1 MSDEIAPIQISTG
14 VPGLDQLLMGGLVTN
29 RMYLI
34 EGNPGTGKT
43 TLALQFLLEGVA
55 RGESCLYVTL
65 SETSVELHA
74 VAHSHGWML
83 KGIEIFQLASAER
96 ATIDEQYTLYHP
108 SEVELGETI
117 QAVLAVVERVKP
129 RRVVFDSLSEMKLL
143 AREPLRYRRQI
154 LALKEFFS
162 GRDCTVLLLDDFSS
176 GGGDLQLQSL
186 SHGVILLEQLP
197 FDYGR
202 ARRRMRV
209 VKYRGV
215 PATEGFHDF
224 VIRQGGLTVFPQLI
238 STDPG
243 EALETTPIASGVA
256 ELDALLGGGL
266 SWGTATV
273 LIGPPGTGKS
283 TLAAQYAAAVPVP
296 AAVFLFDER
305 RPSYLRRCGR
315 LGIPVREGT
324 ASGRLSVEQIEPG
337 ELSPGEFSYRVR
349 DAVENRGVRLIV
361 IDSLNGY
368 LTAIPQSD
376 SHLIRMY
383 ELLSYLSGR
392 GVATILIVA
401 QHGLIGT
408 AMAAPI
414 DVSYL
419 ADAIVMLRFFEAQGE
434 VRRAISVVKKRTGEH
449 ETTIREFRIS
459 AGEGLRVGDA
469 LTDFHGVLTGV
480 PQYVG
485 PRGPLMPNER
495 S

>member
-1 MSDEIAPIQISTG
+1 MSDPAVPAPISTG
-14 VPGLDQLLMGGLVTN
+14 IPGLDQLLVGGLVTN

-55 RGESCLYVTL
+55 CGESCLYVTL
-65 SETSVELHA
+65 SETSAELHA
-74 VAHSHGWML
+74 VAHSHGWTL
-83 KGIEIFQLASAER
+83 DGIEVFQLAAAER
-96 ATIDEQYTLYHP
+96 ASIDEQYTLYHP

-117 QAVLAVVERVKP
+117 QAVLATVERVKP
-129 RRVVFDSLSEMKLL
+129 KRIVFDSLSEMKLL

-154 LALKEFFS
+154 LALKEFFG
-162 GRDCTVLLLDDFSS
+162 GRDCTVLLLDDFSA

-186 SHGVILLEQLP
+186 AHGVLLLEQLP

-202 ARRRMRV
+202 ARRRVRV

-215 PATEGFHDF
+215 PAIEGFHDF
-224 VIRQGGLTVFPQLI
+224 VIRKGGLTVFPQLVARD
-238 STDPG
+238 SAPTDDLP
-243 EALETTPIASGVA
+243 PIASGVP
-256 ELDALLGGGL
+256 ELDSLLGGGL
-266 SWGTATV
+266 NWGTASV
-273 LIGPPGTGKS
+273 FIGPPGTGKS
-283 TLAAQYAAAVPVP
+283 TLAAQYASKAAAPG
-296 AAVFLFDER
+296 AVFLFDER
-305 RPSYLRRCGR
+305 RASYLRRCGQ
-315 LGIPVREGT
+315 LGMGIREAV
-324 ASGRLSVEQIEPG
+324 ASGRLTVEQVEPG
-337 ELSPGEFSYRVR
+337 DLSPGEFSYRIR
-349 DAVENRGVRLIV
+349 DAVEERGVRLVV

-376 SHLIRMY
+376 SPLVRMY
-383 ELLSYLSGR
+383 ELLSYLALR

-401 QHGLIGT
+401 QHGVVGT
-408 AMAAPI
+408 MMAAPI

-419 ADAIVMLRFFEAQGE
+419 ADAIVMLRFFEAMGA

-459 AGEGLRVGDA
+459 RDGLRVGAA

-485 PRGPLMPNER
+485 PGGPLMNDAR

>member
-1 MSDEIAPIQISTG
+1 MSDPITPTTISTG
-14 VPGLDQLLMGGLVTN
+14 ISGLDQLLVGGFVTN

-55 RGESCLYVTL
+55 HGDACLYVTL
-65 SETSVELHA
+65 SETTVELYA
-74 VAHSHGWML
+74 VAQSHGWAL
-83 KGIEIFQLASAER
+83 DGIEVFQLAGAER

-117 QAVLAVVERVKP
+117 QAVLAVIERVKP
-129 RRVVFDSLSEMKLL
+129 RRIVFDSLSEMKLL

-162 GRDCTVLLLDDFSS
+162 GRDCTVLLLDDFSG

-202 ARRRMRV
+202 ARRRVRI

-215 PATEGFHDF
+215 PAIEGFHDF
-224 VIRQGGLTVFPQLI
+224 VIRRGGLTVFPQLV
-238 STDPG
+238 SSDAGLAG
-243 EALETTPIASGVA
+243 ETPPIASGVA

-283 TLAAQYAAAVPVP
+283 TLAASYAAAVREP

-305 RPSYLRRCGR
+305 RSSYFRRCEQ
-315 LGIPVREGT
+315 LGIPLQEGT
-324 ASGRLSVEQIEPG
+324 ASGNLTVEQVEPG

-349 DAVENRGVRLIV
+349 DAVEHRGVRLIV

-376 SHLIRMY
+376 SPLIRMY
-383 ELLSYLSGR
+383 ELLSYLAGR

-401 QHGLIGT
+401 QHGVVGM

-414 DVSYL
+414 DISYL
-419 ADAIVMLRFFEAQGE
+419 ADAIVMLRFFEAHGE
-434 VRRAISVVKKRTGEH
+434 VRRAISVVKKRTGRH
-449 ETTIREFRIS
+449 ETTLREFRI
-459 AGEGLRVGDA
+459 GREGLRVGDA
-469 LTDFHGVLTGV
+469 LTEFHGVLTGV

>member
-1 MSDEIAPIQISTG
+1 MSDPTVSLPISTG
-14 VPGLDQLLMGGLVTN
+14 IAGLDQLLVGGLTTN

-43 TLALQFLLEGVA
+43 TLALQFLLEGVT

-65 SETSVELHA
+65 SETSAELHA
-74 VAHSHGWML
+74 VAQSHGWSL
-83 KGIEIFQLASAER
+83 DAIEVFQLAALER
-96 ATIDEQYTLYHP
+96 ASIDEQYTLYHP

-117 QAVLAVVERVKP
+117 QAVLGTVERVKP

-154 LALKEFFS
+154 LALKEFFA
-162 GRDCTVLLLDDFSS
+162 GRDCTVLLLDDFAAGS
-176 GGGDLQLQSL
+176 GDLQLQSL
-186 SHGVILLEQLP
+186 AHGVILLEQLP

-202 ARRRMRV
+202 ARRRLRI

-215 PATEGFHDF
+215 PAVEGFHDF
-224 VIRQGGLTVFPQLI
+224 VIRKGGITVFPQLI
-238 STDPG
+238 NGEQVVTDHMK
-243 EALETTPIASGVA
+243 PILSGVT
-256 ELDALLGGGL
+256 ELDTLLGGGL
-266 SWGTATV
+266 TWGTATV

-283 TLAAQYAAAVPVP
+283 TLAAQYASQVSEP

-305 RPSYLRRCGR
+305 RASYFRRCGQ
-315 LGIPVREGT
+315 LGMGVRE
-324 ASGRLSVEQIEPG
+324 ASDAGRLTVEQVEPG
-337 ELSPGEFSYRVR
+337 DLSPGEFSYRIR
-349 DAVENRGVRLIV
+349 DAVEQRGVRLVI

-376 SHLIRMY
+376 SPLVRMY
-383 ELLSYLSGR
+383 ELLSYLAQR
-392 GVATILIVA
+392 GVATIVIVA
-401 QHGLIGT
+401 QHGVVGT
-408 AMAAPI
+408 TMAAPV

-419 ADAIVMLRFFEAQGE
+419 ADTIVMLRFFEAMGD
-434 VRRAISVVKKRTGEH
+434 VRRAISVIKKRTGEH

-459 AGEGLRVGDA
+459 SGGLRVGKA

-480 PQYVG
+480 PEYVG
-485 PRGPLMPNER
+485 PGGPLLTDER

>member
-1 MSDEIAPIQISTG
+1 MSAPIAPPQISTG
-14 VPGLDQLLMGGLVTN
+14 VPGLDQLLVGGLVTN

-43 TLALQFLLEGVA
+43 TLAMQFLLEGVKQGDA
-55 RGESCLYVTL
+55 CLYVTL

-74 VAHSHGWML
+74 VAHSHGWKL
-83 KGIEIFQLASAER
+83 DGIEVFQLAAAER

-117 QAVLAVVERVKP
+117 QAVLAIVERVKP
-129 RRVVFDSLSEMKLL
+129 RRIVFDSLSEMKLL

-162 GRDCTVLLLDDFSS
+162 GQDCTVLLLDDFSS

-186 SHGVILLEQLP
+186 SHGVVLLEQLP

-215 PATEGFHDF
+215 PAIEGFHDF
-224 VIRQGGLTVFPQLI
+224 VIRFGGLTVFPQLRP
-238 STDPG
+238 SDASPAG
-243 EALETTPIASGVA
+243 ETTPIASGVP

-266 SWGTATV
+266 TWGTASV

-283 TLAAQYAAAVPVP
+283 TLAALYAGTVREPG
-296 AAVFLFDER
+296 AVFLFDER
-305 RPSYLRRCGR
+305 RKSYLRRCGQ
-315 LGIPVREGT
+315 LGIPIREGT
-324 ASGRLSVEQIEPG
+324 ETGHLIVEQVEPG
-337 ELSPGEFSYRVR
+337 ELSPGEFSYRIR

-376 SHLIRMY
+376 SPLIRMY
-383 ELLSYLSGR
+383 ELLSYLAGR
-392 GVATILIVA
+392 DVATILIVA
-401 QHGLIGT
+401 QHGLIGMT
-408 AMAAPI
+408 MAAPI

-419 ADAIVMLRFFEAQGE
+419 ADVVIMLRFFEAQGE

-449 ETTIREFRIS
+449 ERTLREFRIGA
-459 AGEGLRVGDA
+459 AGLKVGAA

-485 PRGPLMPNER
+485 PRGPLMPDER

>member
-1 MSDEIAPIQISTG
+1 MSELVGPPRISTG
-14 VPGLDQLLMGGLVTN
+14 ISGLDQLLVGGLVTN

-55 RGESCLYVTL
+55 RGEPCLYVTL
-65 SETSVELHA
+65 SETDAELHA
-74 VAHSHGWML
+74 VAHSHGWTL
-83 KGIEIFQLASAER
+83 DGIDVFQLAAAER
-96 ATIDEQYTLYHP
+96 DTIDEQYTLYHP

-117 QAVLAVVERVKP
+117 QAVLATVERVKP
-129 RRVVFDSLSEMKLL
+129 KRIVFDSLSEMKLL

-154 LALKEFFS
+154 LALKEFFA
-162 GRDCTVLLLDDFSS
+162 GRDCTVLLLDDFSA

-186 SHGVILLEQLP
+186 AHGVLLLEQLP

-215 PATEGFHDF
+215 PAVEGFHDF
-224 VIRQGGLTVFPQLI
+224 AIRKGGLTVFPQLLTRETPPPLDLSPI
-238 STDPG
+238 SSSVP
-243 EALETTPIASGVA
+243 
-256 ELDALLGGGL
+256 ELDTLLGGGL
-266 SWGTATV
+266 TWGTATV

-283 TLAAQYAAAVPVP
+283 TLAAQYATSATAP

-305 RPSYLRRCGR
+305 RPSYLRRCGQLGLPIQEACDAHR
-315 LGIPVREGT
+315 LTI
-324 ASGRLSVEQIEPG
+324 EQVEPG
-337 ELSPGEFSYRVR
+337 DLSPGEFSYRIR
-349 DAVENRGVRLIV
+349 EAVEERGVRLVV

-376 SHLIRMY
+376 SPLVRMY
-383 ELLSYLSGR
+383 ELLSYLAQR

-401 QHGLIGT
+401 QHGVVGT
-408 AMAAPI
+408 MMAAPI

-419 ADAIVMLRFFEAQGE
+419 ADAIVMLRFFEAMGD

-459 AGEGLRVGDA
+459 RDGLRVGKA
-469 LTDFHGVLTGV
+469 LTEFRGVLTGV
-480 PQYVG
+480 PEYVG
-485 PRGPLMPNER
+485 PGAPLMNDAG

>member
-1 MSDEIAPIQISTG
+1 MLDPAAAASISTG
-14 VPGLDQLLMGGLVTN
+14 VHGLDQLLVGGLVTN
-29 RMYLI
+29 RMYLV

-74 VAHSHGWML
+74 VAHSHGWTL
-83 KGIEIFQLASAER
+83 DGLGLFQLAAAER
-96 ATIDEQYTLYHP
+96 ATIDDQYTLYHP

-117 QAVLAVVERVKP
+117 QAVLGVVEQVKP
-129 RRVVFDSLSEMKLL
+129 RRIVFDSLSEMRLL

-162 GRDCTVLLLDDFSS
+162 GRDCTVLLLDDFSG
-176 GGGDLQLQSL
+176 GGGDLQLESL

-202 ARRRMRV
+202 ARRRLRI

-215 PATEGFHDF
+215 PAVEGFHDF
-224 VIRQGGLTVFPQLI
+224 IIRKGGVTVFPQLVA
-238 STDPG
+238 SSVPNDARR
-243 EALETTPIASGVA
+243 ALITSGV
-256 ELDALLGGGL
+256 EQLDALLGGGL

-273 LIGPPGTGKS
+273 LMGPPGTGKS
-283 TLAAQYAAAVPVP
+283 TLAALYANAITEP

-305 RPSYLRRCGR
+305 RKSYLRRCAQ
-315 LGIPVREGT
+315 LGMRIEEATATGT
-324 ASGRLSVEQIEPG
+324 PTVDQVEPG
-337 ELSPGEFSYRVR
+337 DLSPGEFSYRVR
-349 DAVENRGVRLIV
+349 DAVEERGVRLVV

-376 SHLIRMY
+376 SPLIRMY
-383 ELLSYLSGR
+383 ELLSYLAERS
-392 GVATILIVA
+392 VATILIVA
-401 QHGLIGT
+401 QHGVVGA
-408 AMAAPI
+408 AMAAPV

-419 ADAIVMLRFFEAQGE
+419 ADAVIMLRFFEAQGE

-459 AGEGLRVGDA
+459 HDGLRVGAA
-469 LTDFHGVLTGV
+469 LTDFQGVLSGI

>member
-1 MSDEIAPIQISTG
+1 MSDHVVPPPISTG
-14 VPGLDQLLMGGLVTN
+14 IPGLDQLLVGGLVTN

-43 TLALQFLLEGVA
+43 TLALRYLLEGVA
-55 RGESCLYVTL
+55 EGESCLYVTL
-65 SETSVELHA
+65 SETSAELHA
-74 VAHSHGWML
+74 VAHSHGWTL
-83 KGIEIFQLASAER
+83 EGIEVFQLASSER

-117 QAVLAVVERVKP
+117 QAVLATVERVKP
-129 RRVVFDSLSEMKLL
+129 QRVVFDSLSEMKLL

-154 LALKEFFS
+154 LALKEYFT
-162 GRDCTVLLLDDFSS
+162 GRECTVLLLDDLSA

-186 SHGVILLEQLP
+186 AHGVLLLEQLP

-202 ARRRMRV
+202 ARRRLRI

-215 PATEGFHDF
+215 PAVEGFHDF
-224 VIRQGGLTVFPQLI
+224 MIRKGGITVFPQLTAGEQVC
-238 STDPG
+238 TDDMPPV
-243 EALETTPIASGVA
+243 TSGVA
-256 ELDALLGGGL
+256 ELDTLLGGGL
-266 SWGTATV
+266 HFGTATV

-283 TLAAQYAAAVPVP
+283 TLAAQYAVKAPTP

-305 RPSYLRRCGR
+305 RASYVRRCGQ
-315 LGIPVREGT
+315 LGMGVREAADAGLLT
-324 ASGRLSVEQIEPG
+324 VEQVEPG
-337 ELSPGEFSYRVR
+337 DLSPGEFSYRVR
-349 DAVENRGVRLIV
+349 DAVENRGVRLVI

-376 SHLIRMY
+376 SPLVRMY
-383 ELLSYLSGR
+383 ELLSYLAQR

-401 QHGLIGT
+401 QHGVVGT
-408 AMAAPI
+408 MMSAPI
-414 DVSYL
+414 DASYL
-419 ADAIVMLRFFEAQGE
+419 ADVIIMLRFFEAMGR

-449 ETTIREFRIS
+449 ETTIREFRITNR
-459 AGEGLRVGDA
+459 EGLRVGKA

-480 PQYVG
+480 PEYIG
-485 PRGPLMPNER
+485 PGEPLLDDGQ